1 MGLHREDVFNKLKI
15 ERIRGSRFRPVLGT
29 LTLSVQFCN
38 QNLPNSAKVFCCK
51 HSNDFHFNAFT
62 ILYGISKKKFYLLF
76 ERNISVR
83 KSYITV
89 TTKKIRPDLN
99 KFPNK
104 IGPFTLFFFNSF
116 AVTVTKY

>member
-29 LTLSVQFCN
+29 LTLSAQFCN
-38 QNLPNSAKVFCCK
+38 QNLHNSAKVFCCK

-104 IGPFTLFFFNSF
+104 IGPLTLYFFL
-116 AVTVTKY
+116 TVLL